1 LINVNVH
8 LQGENKMED
17 FLMKHVL
24 LSVTMPDTI
33 EIDDIVRIE
42 HPEIVVKEVDKE
54 AILNQAVRSGME
66 SANLVNQ
73 LVTMLLSLDNE

>member
-1 LINVNVH
+1 
-8 LQGENKMED
+8 
-17 FLMKHVL
+17 MKHVL